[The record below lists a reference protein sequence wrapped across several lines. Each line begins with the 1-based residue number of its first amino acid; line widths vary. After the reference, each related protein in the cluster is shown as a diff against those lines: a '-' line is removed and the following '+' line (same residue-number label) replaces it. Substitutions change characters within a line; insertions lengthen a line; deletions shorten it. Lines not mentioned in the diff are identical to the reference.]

1 MLKVGILSMQRIF
14 NYGSFL
20 QAYALKKI
28 LEELG
33 CNVQFVDYHIEKCLV
48 DSNKKK
54 GIYRKILKVIE
65 VFKYK
70 APFKEKIKFIQY
82 KKNYASNYY
91 PYLGVNNNMNYTPY
105 LDMLIIGSDE
115 VFNCVQNNTNVGYS
129 LELFGKGHNAKR
141 VVSYAASFGNTT
153 LDKLDKYNIK
163 KEIAGYLKKFD
174 SISVRDENTGNIIKC
189 LTEKNFEYNL
199 DPVLIYDYINKCNDI
214 PQTIEESNYIV
225 LYGYSGRFT
234 DEECNFIKNYIKE
247 KNLKIY
253 CIGGVQNCCDKF
265 IDCSPFKV
273 IAYFQ
278 HAEFVITDTFHGTIM
293 SIITHKRFVSL
304 VRKNGYGN
312 FEKLTDLL
320 NRINLTSRIIEN
332 ITFLD
337 EILNNPINYD
347 DVDNIIQKER
357 LHTYDY
363 LKKQIDVL
371 NGGNH
376 E

>member
-48 DSNKKK
+48 ESNKKK

-141 VVSYAASFGNTT
+141 LVSYAASFGNTT

-214 PQTIEESNYIV
+214 PQTIEESHYIV
-225 LYGYSGRFT
+225 L
-234 DEECNFIKNYIKE
+234 
-247 KNLKIY
+247 
-253 CIGGVQNCCDKF
+253 
-265 IDCSPFKV
+265 
-273 IAYFQ
+273 
-278 HAEFVITDTFHGTIM
+278 
-293 SIITHKRFVSL
+293 
-304 VRKNGYGN
+304 
-312 FEKLTDLL
+312 
-320 NRINLTSRIIEN
+320 
-332 ITFLD
+332 
-337 EILNNPINYD
+337 
-347 DVDNIIQKER
+347 
-357 LHTYDY
+357 
-363 LKKQIDVL
+363 
-371 NGGNH
+371 
-376 E
+376 